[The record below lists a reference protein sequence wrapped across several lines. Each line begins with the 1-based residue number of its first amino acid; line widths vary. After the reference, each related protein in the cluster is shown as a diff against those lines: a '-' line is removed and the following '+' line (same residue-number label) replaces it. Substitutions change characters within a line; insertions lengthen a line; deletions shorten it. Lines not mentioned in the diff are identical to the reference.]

1 MRHDAGKDREIM
13 TESYRNPM
21 YVRRAR
27 PCRKV
32 SVVRVAKKTVSAVR
46 SKMNDLYVLV
56 AGIVLGLFVFMLCGG
71 FAAAERGFNGG
82 VGGELILASA
92 VVVGVRYGWAKLKK
106 RLKD

>member
-1 MRHDAGKDREIM
+1 
-13 TESYRNPM
+13 
-21 YVRRAR
+21 
-27 PCRKV
+27 
-32 SVVRVAKKTVSAVR
+32 
-46 SKMNDLYVLV
+46 
-56 AGIVLGLFVFMLCGG
+56 MLCGG